1 VSSLPGTGLAARLR
15 AATASRLAR
24 DTLTVFLFSGLGRAL
39 ALGKE
44 MLVAAL
50 FGVGGQLDAYVLAF
64 LIPSLLVNI
73 FGAAFAS
80 ALVPALGR
88 AAATKTPG
96 GQTDANASPDPSAAP
111 RLLLAGL
118 SAQAGLILAA
128 ALAMLCVPAPALR
141 ALAPFLAP
149 ERLLLVKTM
158 QTDLL
163 PLFVLA
169 SLSQTMAAC
178 VNYRGGFR
186 GPASASTLG
195 ALTAIAVIAAAH
207 GDLGLSALVA
217 GVDAGAAVEF
227 CLLAWMLRRAWA
239 APRGDMRRKIA
250 ESAEPSGVAGSAA
263 NGVSQNAADTI
274 ASGFT
279 TVAPDLLASQ
289 PSGQQSGPDSPYDA
303 PSHTSL
309 RAQSSASRG
318 QTPRP
323 AVPHPRR
330 ALLGTLLGALLGDW
344 SMLALGAGTLALS
357 AFIDNAIASTLGEGA
372 VSALS
377 YAWKLPSGFA
387 ALLGL
392 TLSTVLLP
400 YFTSLANNAPAAELA
415 RSCRRVVTRLLSVC
429 APLAA
434 AGALAS
440 PLLVALLFQRGRFDA
455 QAAGLVSAVQACY
468 FIQLPFYL
476 LCIVTQRMLQALSR
490 FRFLFALQAGLV
502 AVNALTCYALSRVFG
517 VAGIALSSTCMYALT
532 AGISLV
538 ALRRGLRARAAKG
551 AAANGA
557 AI

>member
-1 VSSLPGTGLAARLR
+1 MSGDAGGEHRAGPVSRLR
-15 AATASRLAR
+15 ASFASRLAR
-24 DTLTVFLFSGLGRAL
+24 DTLTVFLFSGLGRVL

-80 ALVPALGR
+80 ALIPALGR
-88 AAATKTPG
+88 ASAKAQPG
-96 GQTDANASPDPSAAP
+96 IQPAP
-111 RLLLAGL
+111 LSGPRCLLAGAL
-118 SAQAGLILAA
+118 VLQTALTALAA
-128 ALAMLCVPAPALR
+128 VGILCVPAPALR
-141 ALAPFLAP
+141 TLAPFLDPA
-149 ERLLLVKTM
+149 RLETVKAM
-158 QTDLL
+158 QTALL
-163 PLFVLA
+163 PLFILA

-186 GPASASTLG
+186 GPALASTLG
-195 ALTAIAVIAAAH
+195 GLAAIAVIAAAH
-207 GDLGLSALVA
+207 AGLGLGALVV

-239 APRGDMRRKIA
+239 VALPPAGQAKEQTIGQTTGAATAAKGAPVGPRDPLLRALFRDW
-250 ESAEPSGVAGSAA
+250 S
-263 NGVSQNAADTI
+263 
-274 ASGFT
+274 
-279 TVAPDLLASQ
+279 LLA
-289 PSGQQSGPDSPYDA
+289 
-303 PSHTSL
+303 
-309 RAQSSASRG
+309 
-318 QTPRP
+318 
-323 AVPHPRR
+323 
-330 ALLGTLLGALLGDW
+330 
-344 SMLALGAGTLALS
+344 MGAGTLALS

-400 YFTSLANNAPAAELA
+400 YFTSLANHAPPGELA
-415 RSCRRVVTRLLSVC
+415 RSCKRVVTRLLAVC

-455 QAAGLVSAVQACY
+455 QAAGVVGAVQACY

-502 AVNALTCYALSRVFG
+502 VVNALTCYALSRMFG
-517 VAGIALSSTCMYALT
+517 VAGIAISSTCMYALT
-532 AGISLV
+532 AGISLLV
-538 ALRRGLRARAAKG
+538 LRRRLAARASSRVTV
-551 AAANGA
+551 
-557 AI
+557 